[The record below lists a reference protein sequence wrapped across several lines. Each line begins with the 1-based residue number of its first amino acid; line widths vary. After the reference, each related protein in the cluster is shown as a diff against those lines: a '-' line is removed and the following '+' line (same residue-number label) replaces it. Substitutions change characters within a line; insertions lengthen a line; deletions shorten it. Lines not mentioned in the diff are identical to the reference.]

1 MQRVTVN
8 GGWIDYREPEDT
20 PERLRRRVTML
31 ASQAPA
37 VAARVGNDSASID
50 ETDMSFLLG
59 FNDAVAMCLIMGW
72 SWEQPVTID
81 GLQDLPGR
89 VYDEIVQ
96 HCQTLIPRLLPSF
109 AVDVDP
115 KAPTES

>member
-31 ASQAPA
+31 AAQAPS
-37 VAARVGNDSASID
+37 VTARVG
-50 ETDMSFLLG
+50 TDGADVNEDDMRFLLS
-59 FNDAVAMCLIMGW
+59 FNDAVAMCLVEAW
-72 SWEQPVTID
+72 AWDEPVTVE
-81 GLQDLPGR
+81 GLQNLPGR
-89 VYDEIVQ
+89 VYDEIVKY
-96 HCQTLIPRLLPSF
+96 CQSLMSRLLPSF

-115 KAPTES
+115 KALTES